1 MKRISLFF
9 VILALL
15 FTVGCATNNA
25 SHSSNGEKASDEAV
39 TEVLNLSDEEL
50 AKAVAQKLNV
60 PQREG
65 ITYKI
70 SEKHFWEAADIYF
83 KNITF
88 YENGQMLAGADVNPK
103 NGELLKNIYKYA
115 VGQNESMAD
124 KITRELEEEYN
135 KDSMLEEYQST
146 VGMIEL
152 SEKYT
157 EKWKQIADE
166 YYNKLLEIDNIEP
179 MNEYYYTADEMHTFV
194 TNMKTNWEEY
204 NKIQCENYAKAIRAA
219 YNGGTLAGPVAANYA
234 LERQKEWAIQL
245 INLYAHF

>member
-15 FTVGCATNNA
+15 FTVGCVTNNA
-25 SHSSNGEKASDEAV
+25 SHSGNAEKTSEEAV
-39 TEVLNLSDEEL
+39 TKVQNLSDEEL

-70 SEKHFWEAADIYF
+70 SEKHLWEAADIYF

-88 YENGQMLAGADVNPK
+88 YENGQMLAGADVNIL
-103 NGELLKNIYKYA
+103 NGEPIKNIFEYTPA
-115 VGQNESMAD
+115 QRESLAE
-124 KITRELEEEYN
+124 KISRQLDEEYK
-135 KDSMLEEYQST
+135 KDSLLEEYQST
-146 VGMIEL
+146 IGMIEL
-152 SEKYT
+152 SQKYT

-204 NKIQCENYAKAIRAA
+204 YKVQCENYSNAICAA
-219 YNGGTLAGPVAANYA
+219 YNGGTLTGPVSASYA
-234 LERQKEWAIQL
+234 MERQKEWAIQL

>member
-1 MKRISLFF
+1 MKKFAAFF
-9 VILALL
+9 IILAL
-15 FTVGCATNNA
+15 FCTVGCSAKQNLSQSTPDNTVD
-25 SHSSNGEKASDEAV
+25 KTI
-39 TEVLNLSDEEL
+39 TEIEDLSDEEL

-88 YENGQMLAGADVNPK
+88 YENGQMIAGADVNPK

-204 NKIQCENYAKAIRAA
+204 NKIQCENYSKAIRAA